1 MGMDGVGNLE
11 AYQFIAQVIGAGV
24 GMFFAACFILGMIA
38 GPDKVKPSTIIPEQ
52 IELGYISDSKPT
64 RSGSP
69 SKDSEIN
76 LLKQEI
82 NKLKLE
88 NQLRAKQQ
96 SAIRRSNQK
105 YNGSGWDAV
114 DVAGNSGDDWNPP
127 EYYEKTKKSKTKK
140 VQQDSELIQECIA
153 ALVALGEKK
162 STARSTTNKYFINNP
177 NTKTVE
183 QFIGEVYLK

>member
-1 MGMDGVGNLE
+1 MDGVGDLE

-24 GMFFAACFILGMIA
+24 GMFFAACFILGIIA

-52 IELGYISDSKPT
+52 IELGYISDSKPKK
-64 RSGSP
+64 SVSSP
-69 SKDSEIN
+69 ENSEIH

-114 DVAGNSGDDWNPP
+114 DVAGNSGNDWNPP
-127 EYYEKTKKSKTKK
+127 EYYEARQAKTKKS
-140 VQQDSELIQECIA
+140 QQDSELIQECIA

-162 STARSTTNKYFINNP
+162 SVARSTTNKYFINNP